1 MIFEKNAKTGELAFS
16 KSFLLMVYLFAVFYD
31 LERVMMSSEVFFKWQ
46 RRIFTVFNT
55 SFNCLPDGKKNFSL
69 HKKFPEKIYFFN
81 YITFSRSSKR
91 RKRKYQQKSF
101 LKHN

>member
-46 RRIFTVFNT
+46 RRIFTTVFNR
-55 SFNCLPDGKKNFSL
+55 SFNCLPDG
-69 HKKFPEKIYFFN
+69 
-81 YITFSRSSKR
+81 
-91 RKRKYQQKSF
+91 
-101 LKHN
+101 